1 MTLLHGARARPGSGD
16 VGAGAPPTAAW
27 AWSGLVALVGLIW
40 VVYVH
45 PIAHL
50 DLEVFLGAGAS
61 VADGRDPYP
70 VVGTPSV
77 YSGFS
82 FVYPYLVAWPFVPL
96 SWLPHPVGAAVFVAL
111 SVLAVLAGCRLLAPR
126 TAVSA
131 PVLAASW
138 TITGLQMGTLNA
150 LLFLGLAALWRYRDR
165 PVPAGLLAAALV
177 VSKLFLW
184 PLWLWLLLTGRA
196 RAAAAAV
203 GATAVVLGAGWLV
216 GPLGAGSYL
225 AMLST
230 LGVRE
235 APAGLSLT
243 GLLMNA
249 GAGAGPAQWL
259 ARLAAVG
266 VVVVARQRV
275 RRDAAHRT
283 TGGTTSGA
291 TGPSG
296 DRPLFAAGVAAA
308 LVASPIVWSHY
319 LLLLAVP
326 LLAVDPDPPVAAA
339 VFAVGSWLLVTPHG
353 TGPVRLVVGLAVLA
367 VIAAVPLRRL
377 GGGLARRWREPG
389 FRRCGARRRLANA
402 GIATGL
408 VSAAFGLFALAAAAH
423 GHGGRVVGGYGAQ
436 MVVLAV
442 LARAGRPAPG
452 PVPATGARRR
462 RPASVPFRRSGRW
475 RPSG

>member
-1 MTLLHGARARPGSGD
+1 M
-16 VGAGAPPTAAW
+16 GAGVPLTAAW
-27 AWSGLVALVGLIW
+27 ACSGLAALVGLVW

-50 DLEVFLGAGAS
+50 DLDVFLGAGAS

-70 VVGTPSV
+70 VVGTPRV

-126 TAVSA
+126 TAAVAA

-184 PLWLWLLLTGRA
+184 PPWLWLLLTRRT
-196 RAAAAAV
+196 RAAAVAV
-203 GATAVVLGAGWLV
+203 GATAVVLGAGWLA

-225 AMLST
+225 GMLST

-259 ARLAAVG
+259 ARLAAVA
-266 VVVVARQRV
+266 VVVVAWRRV
-275 RRDAAHRT
+275 RRGTAQRAA
-283 TGGTTSGA
+283 GGTAGGA
-291 TGPSG
+291 
-296 DRPLFAAGVAAA
+296 
-308 LVASPIVWSHY
+308 
-319 LLLLAVP
+319 
-326 LLAVDPDPPVAAA
+326 
-339 VFAVGSWLLVTPHG
+339 
-353 TGPVRLVVGLAVLA
+353 
-367 VIAAVPLRRL
+367 
-377 GGGLARRWREPG
+377 
-389 FRRCGARRRLANA
+389 
-402 GIATGL
+402 
-408 VSAAFGLFALAAAAH
+408 
-423 GHGGRVVGGYGAQ
+423 
-436 MVVLAV
+436 
-442 LARAGRPAPG
+442 
-452 PVPATGARRR
+452 
-462 RPASVPFRRSGRW
+462 
-475 RPSG
+475 